1 MSMVKIAVFSDTH
14 NNPDPMREAIRLCEP
29 DAVIH
34 CGDGVR
40 DVRSVEPD
48 FPGLPFYYV
57 AGNCDFGDNMRLAR
71 TVDISGVKIYIA
83 HGHTLG
89 VKYGDLD
96 RLGYAAREAGASV
109 AFFGHTHA
117 SLCKRLGDVL
127 LINPGSAGTGYDPT
141 WGILEID
148 DNGFISWHL
157 HHFFRRDK

>member
-1 MSMVKIAVFSDTH
+1 M
-14 NNPDPMREAIRLCEP
+14 
-29 DAVIH
+29 
-34 CGDGVR
+34 
-40 DVRSVEPD
+40 EPD

-71 TVDISGVKIYIA
+71 TVDIAGVKIYIA

-109 AFFGHTHA
+109 AVFGHTHIPV
-117 SLCKRLGDVL
+117 CKRLGNIT